1 MNQST
6 RIRLMSAGVLI
17 VGLAACGGDD
27 SVPLNIGIA
36 TIDNNIS
43 STEAGI
49 LAGSST
55 EVGEPENVSQLMLAT
70 SETDEPF
77 DLPD

>member
-1 MNQST
+1 MKQSM
-6 RIRLMSAGVLI
+6 RVRFMSAGVL
-17 VGLAACGGDD
+17 VAGLVACGGDD
-27 SVPLNIGIA
+27 SLPLNIGTA
-36 TIDNNIS
+36 TIDSNVS
-43 STEAGI
+43 STEANI
-49 LAGSST
+49 LVGGST

>member
-1 MNQST
+1 MKES
-6 RIRLMSAGVLI
+6 RKVRLISAAILI
-17 VGLAACGGDD
+17 AGLAACGGDD
-27 SVPLNIGIA
+27 AVPLNIGTA

-49 LAGSST
+49 LAASST
-55 EVGEPENVSQLMLAT
+55 EVGEPENVSQLMLAS